1 MASKKQRQEFL
12 VQKTDEE
19 NMRPVKRIGPRFQAD
34 LPPFTAPARSKD
46 DEESIRSSKRIGL
59 RFQADLPLCIGPAC
73 SKDDEENIRPVR
85 RIGPRF
91 QDDLPRFIDEEKIRP
106 VKRIGPRFQAK
117 LPQFMGLARYK
128 ADKSNLKWL
137 GTKIWPVESN
147 QKNDDYAL
155 RTTMDLLYDCACQD
169 PITKS
174 SSTRK
179 RQRDEE

>member
-1 MASKKQRQEFL
+1 MASKEKRQEFL

-34 LPPFTAPARSKD
+34 LPPFIGPARSKD
-46 DEESIRSSKRIGL
+46 V
-59 RFQADLPLCIGPAC
+59 
-73 SKDDEENIRPVR
+73 EENIRS
-85 RIGPRF
+85 
-91 QDDLPRFIDEEKIRP
+91 

-117 LPQFMGLARYK
+117 LPQFVGLARYK
-128 ADKSNLKWL
+128 SDKSNLKWL

-155 RTTMDLLYDCACQD
+155 RTTMDLLYDCACQV